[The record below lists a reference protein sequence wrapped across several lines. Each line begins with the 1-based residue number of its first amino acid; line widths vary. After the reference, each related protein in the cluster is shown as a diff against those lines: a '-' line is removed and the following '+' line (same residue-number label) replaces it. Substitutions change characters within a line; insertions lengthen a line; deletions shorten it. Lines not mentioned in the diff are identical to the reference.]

1 MSYYCEL
8 CDYISDN
15 KYNLDK
21 HNKSK
26 KHLNKELS
34 LNEASDDNIKI
45 YVCEYCNHKIKYQ
58 SNYSRHIKMCKNKKI
73 EVSEL
78 KMELELEKLKHKVEI
93 QDLKIQNQDLKI
105 KHLEDNKSIQTIN
118 ITTNNIDSNNTTNN
132 ISKLENLN
140 MNYGKVIDIETFTK
154 NFETKKYGLDEKDSE
169 HLLYICKNGTIE
181 SIISS
186 MMYYMKQSMK
196 KQFEDKFNITL
207 GNDNIMMPYLVGDMS
222 LRYHFEKINDKE
234 WCKTSSNNNIKK
246 LVNLTE
252 RQVYDHQKESI
263 ILNGYQKRRV
273 VNGMIKESSLD
284 KDIEEYKD

>member
-8 CDYISDN
+8 CNYISDN

-26 KHLNKELS
+26 KHLTNQLS
-34 LNEASDDNIKI
+34 LNDDNDDNIKI
-45 YVCEYCNHKIKYQ
+45 YICDLCNCKIKHQ
-58 SNYSRHIKMCKNKKI
+58 SSYSRHIKICKNKKI
-73 EVSEL
+73 KVSEL

-105 KHLEDNKSIQTIN
+105 KHLQDNNISTIN
-118 ITTNNIDSNNTTNN
+118 ITNNIDSHNTTTN

-140 MNYGKVIDIETFTK
+140 MNYGKVIDMKTFTK
-154 NFETKKYGLDEKDSE
+154 NFNTKKYGLNEKDVE
-169 HLLYICKNGTIE
+169 NLLYLCKNGTIE
-181 SIISS
+181 TITSSI
-186 MMYYMKQSMK
+186 MYYVKESMR
-196 KQFEDKFNITL
+196 KQFEDKFNIPL
-207 GNDNIMMPYLVGDMS
+207 SNDNVMMPYVAGDMS
-222 LRYHFEKINDKE
+222 LRYHYEKISDKE
-234 WCKTSSNNNIKK
+234 WCKTSSNNNIKN

-252 RQVYDHQKESI
+252 RQVYEHQKESI

-284 KDIEEYKD
+284 TDMEQYK